1 MAKLMR
7 KRRMTRCD
15 PSALC
20 CHHGHGKSPDPLICG
35 RPPRPPMGDAL
46 AKSGLWQAE
55 RSNVIPPA
63 LCLDHSRA
71 YCAAMKPAYRL
82 FDVPRAAE
90 HGVPA
95 DHFAANAARLA
106 ATDGPILIFQDEA
119 DFPVTARDPAR
130 SASPTPSVMGATGR
144 AFFGPNGRKDPANP
158 EPSPVQQAA
167 LLTPAIA

>member
-1 MAKLMR
+1 
-7 KRRMTRCD
+7 
-15 PSALC
+15 
-20 CHHGHGKSPDPLICG
+20 
-35 RPPRPPMGDAL
+35 MGDAL

-167 LLTPAIA
+167 LPTPPLHDPSSCTEMASRPFNPLQRLLMRRLASSSMASESWAGSGV